1 MEFFLGEISRSG
13 GTKKDVSLPM
23 VVGLDSEKQG
33 FGGIFLGEI
42 SRSGGTNKD
51 VSLPVVVVLSSRD
64 RDDHLPNVRIYVKE
78 MTDAEKSMLKS
89 QV

>member
-1 MEFFLGEISRSG
+1 
-13 GTKKDVSLPM
+13 M
-23 VVGLDSEKQG
+23 VVGLDSGKQG
-33 FGGIFLGEI
+33 FDGIFFRGDQQEW
-42 SRSGGTNKD
+42 GDHND

>member
-1 MEFFLGEISRSG
+1 
-13 GTKKDVSLPM
+13 M
-23 VVGLDSEKQG
+23 VVGLDSGEQG
-33 FGGIFLGEI
+33 FDGNVFRGDQQEWGDH
-42 SRSGGTNKD
+42 ND